1 MTVGAGLIENG
12 LTEAYFEN
20 AFEWNP
26 DRWLNPNC
34 LKDAYSFIPFS
45 SGPRNCIGQHL
56 AIIET

>member
-1 MTVGAGLIENG
+1 MAVGAGLIENG

-34 LKDAYSFIPFS
+34 L
-45 SGPRNCIGQHL
+45 
-56 AIIET
+56 